1 MVIGLKHG
9 KARPDD
15 DAAKEK
21 TYQLVRA
28 FVSRFRERHGSIT
41 CRELISADIS
51 TPEALQ
57 AARDRQLFATV
68 CHPLVKDAVE
78 ILEEILTA

>member
-15 DAAKEK
+15 EAAKEK
-21 TYQLVRA
+21 TYQLVRE
-28 FVSRFRERHGSIT
+28 FISRFKERHGTIV
-41 CRELISADIS
+41 CRELINTDIS

-57 AARDRQLFATV
+57 AARDKQLFATI
-68 CHPLVKDAVE
+68 CHPLVKRAVE
-78 ILEEILTA
+78 ILEELLT

>member
-15 DAAKEK
+15 EAAKEK
-21 TYQLVRA
+21 TYQLVRG

-41 CRELISADIS
+41 CRELINADIS
-51 TPEALQ
+51 TPEGLQ

-68 CHPLVKDAVE
+68 CSALVKDTVE
-78 ILEEILTA
+78 TLEELLE